1 MNNPISNL
9 TTTYLD
15 TPPVGPTPDPLEH
28 AHPQT
33 STIVFQHT
41 CAEKGPSPR
50 TCLLGNIYTPPI
62 LRHIYIPPL
71 VRRNCAGGPTFFH
84 EWKIEGNP
92 L

>member
-33 STIVFQHT
+33 ITIGVQHT
-41 CAEKGPSPR
+41 CVENPPPYPPPR
-50 TCLLGNIYTPPI
+50 KHIYPPI
-62 LRHIYIPPL
+62 LRRIYIPPL